1 MAKILKEYRVT
12 LTCCDQ
18 VTVVVEAKDEEEA
31 KDLAKNEA
39 RGNVFGDCFEVDI
52 IEEVK

>member
-1 MAKILKEYRVT
+1 MTKIPKKYRVS

-18 VTVVVEAKDEEEA
+18 ITVVVEAEDEKEA

-39 RGNVFGDCFEVDI
+39 RGNVFGDSFDVDI

>member
-1 MAKILKEYRVT
+1 
-12 LTCCDQ
+12 
-18 VTVVVEAKDEEEA
+18 VTVVVEAEDEVEA
-31 KDLAKNEA
+31 KDLAKNQA